1 MNKVISPEVKD
12 TRIKF
17 RLITRE
23 TERVLDRA
31 FNSGY
36 TAINLYGLT
45 AQVALN
51 TYLPLDQVCAIAE
64 AYVGARQDLRVAKG
78 KIKKL

>member
-1 MNKVISPEVKD
+1 MNKAISPEVKN
-12 TRIKF
+12 TRARF

-23 TERVLDRA
+23 TERVIDKA

-51 TYLPLDQVCAIAE
+51 TCLPLDQVCAISQ
-64 AYVGARQDLRVAKG
+64 AYVGARQDLCVIKG
-78 KIKKL
+78 KIKKQ